1 MRSSGRLSE
10 PETKV
15 FSYREENLETAH
27 FDTIHVMS
35 RVLREGYVLV

>member
-15 FSYREENLETAH
+15 FSYREENLETVH
-27 FDTIHVMS
+27 FDTIYVMG
-35 RVLREGYVLV
+35 RVRRED